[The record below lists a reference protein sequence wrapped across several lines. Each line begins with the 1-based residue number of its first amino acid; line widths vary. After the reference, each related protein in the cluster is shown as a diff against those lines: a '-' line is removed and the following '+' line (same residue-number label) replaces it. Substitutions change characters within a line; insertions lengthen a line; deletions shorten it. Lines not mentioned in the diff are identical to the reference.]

1 MNQNNTTLTDDT
13 EISSEEEQQLQDS
26 QIRRM
31 ATFNAFLP
39 FIAPLRKAT
48 GKGSKTKKQLYSSL
62 MFGASTVFKT
72 ADDEYQFIKKY
83 GRGMW
88 DVDRNETVFNEEEM
102 ETIRLIAE
110 SFGAFDY

>member
-1 MNQNNTTLTDDT
+1 MNQNNTIVDETL
-13 EISSEEEQQLQDS
+13 ISKEEQLLRDG

-62 MFGASTVFKT
+62 MSGASTVFKT
-72 ADDEYQFIKKY
+72 EEDEYQFIKKY

-88 DVDRNETVFNEEEM
+88 DIDRNSNVFNEQEEM

>member
-1 MNQNNTTLTDDT
+1 MNHTKTFTEDETL
-13 EISSEEEQQLQDS
+13 ISKEEQLLRDG

-72 ADDEYQFIKKY
+72 EEDEYQFIKKY

-88 DVDRNETVFNEEEM
+88 DIDRNSNVFNQEEM

>member
-1 MNQNNTTLTDDT
+1 MMNQNNTIADETL
-13 EISSEEEQQLQDS
+13 ISKEEKFLQDG

-72 ADDEYQFIKKY
+72 EEDEYQFIKKY

-88 DVDRNETVFNEEEM
+88 DEDRNSIVFNEEEM